1 MKAEKAQSIIRD
13 KENFIFA
20 PNVLFLSDYSLTA
33 TFLFTSA
40 KIIDFI
46 LKMCDNKN
54 MQRIGI
60 LGGTFDPVHVEH
72 EALARA
78 ALVELNLDKLVV
90 MPTFISPHKTEAKAS
105 PASDR
110 LNMLNLAFKDD
121 EKIEVSDFEILKEG
135 KSYTYQ
141 TVEWFKAQG
150 AEDLFFICGGD
161 MLTDFK
167 NWRFPE
173 RILSACTLAVFARE
187 NFATD
192 FEGEREYFLK
202 TFGKEFIKLN
212 YFGKDESS
220 TKIRVYSMLNLPL
233 NRLVSQKVE
242 EYIKDND
249 LYKADDYYEY
259 VKLTLPEKR
268 LKHTANVVVTALKKA
283 NELGLD
289 KKKVETACVLH
300 DCAKYLDYKSIKDF
314 ELEDGVPEPVIH
326 SFLGAHVA
334 KTRLGIE
341 DEEIIDAI
349 RFHTSGKPNM
359 SLLGK
364 LVFVADMVE
373 EGRNY
378 EGVEYLRELYNKSD
392 FEFCFKECLREEYIH
407 LLNKKGDIYSKTL
420 DAYNYYINKKEG

>member
-1 MKAEKAQSIIRD
+1 M
-13 KENFIFA
+13 
-20 PNVLFLSDYSLTA
+20 
-33 TFLFTSA
+33 
-40 KIIDFI
+40 
-46 LKMCDNKN
+46 
-54 MQRIGI
+54 
-60 LGGTFDPVHVEH
+60 GGTFDPVHVEH

-90 MPTFISPHKTEAKAS
+90 MPTFISPHKTEGEAS

-110 LNMLNLAFKDD
+110 LKLLNLAFKND
-121 EKIEVSDFEILKEG
+121 EKIEVSDFEIKKEG

-141 TVEWFKAQG
+141 TVEWFKENG
-150 AEDLFFICGGD
+150 ADELFFICGGD

-167 NWRFPE
+167 NWKFPE
-173 RILSACTLAVFARE
+173 RILSACTLAVFGRD

-220 TKIRVYSMLNLPL
+220 TKIRVYSMLDLSL
-233 NRLVSQKVE
+233 KGLVSEKVE
-242 EYIKDND
+242 EYIKNNE
-249 LYKADDYYEY
+249 LYKANEYYEY
-259 VKLTLPEKR
+259 VKTSLLEKR
-268 LKHTANVVVTALKKA
+268 LKHTANVVTTALKKA
-283 NELGLD
+283 KNLGLD
-289 KKKVETACVLH
+289 KKKVETACLLH
-300 DCAKYLDYKSIKDF
+300 DCAKYLDYKTVRDF
-314 ELEDGVPEPVIH
+314 ELGEGVPEPVIH

-334 KTRLGIE
+334 KTRLGVD

-359 SLLGK
+359 TLLGK

-373 EGRNY
+373 ESRNY

-392 FEFCFKECLREEYIH
+392 FEFCFRECLREEYIH
-407 LLNKKGDIYSKTL
+407 LLNKKGEIYSETL
-420 DAYNYYINKKEG
+420 NAYEYYITNKKEG